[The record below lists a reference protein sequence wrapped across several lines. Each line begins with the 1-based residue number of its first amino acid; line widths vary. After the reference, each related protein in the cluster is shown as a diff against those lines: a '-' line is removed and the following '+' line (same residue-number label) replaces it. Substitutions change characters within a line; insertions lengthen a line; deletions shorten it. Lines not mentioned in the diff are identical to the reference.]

1 LPTDEGAGRLAL
13 VGGRVRTLDNHDSVV
28 EAIAIDRGRIV
39 ALGSEAD
46 VMAAL
51 PDAAQVVRLDGR
63 TVLPGLIDAHT
74 HLELSAL
81 AEHWWLDIRGL
92 TPGAALERVAAAI
105 ATRPPGA
112 WLVGQGTFGQD
123 LPSRAELDRVAPD
136 TPVVLRQ
143 SMHLLVANSAAL
155 GLAGIDRHYAAPR
168 GMRVAR
174 DALGEPS
181 GIVREGFDLFPI
193 PAAPEDE
200 LRAQLREQTRALFVR
215 RGVTTIQELP
225 ASARG
230 IRAWQRL
237 LADGQLPCRITLNPI
252 LSPGH
257 QPTVASVEE
266 FLEVDLGPGAD
277 VEGGWL
283 KLGALKLFLDG
294 GDLDTGFSR
303 GVLAASPRRWG
314 ILNFTYEELAAILAD
329 CRRHGVQVWMHAIG
343 DAAQEMALDAV
354 EDVNV
359 AFGAS
364 DHRTRIEHIG
374 NYLSD
379 WSQLDRMRAA
389 GIVPVPNAV
398 FLHQEPDDLDARLGP
413 GERAYAYRSMIAAEL
428 STPGNSDTAGARP
441 ASANPWFAIRAM
453 VTRRNAGGATISRDE
468 AVDVRTALATY
479 TSHGAHAA
487 FEERLKGTLEPGKLG
502 DLAVYADDPLT
513 LDPAALAD
521 LEADLTVVGGVVVHH
536 TAAQR
541 R

>member
-1 LPTDEGAGRLAL
+1 LPTDERAGRLAL
-13 VGGRVRTLDNHDSVV
+13 VGGRVRTLDKHDSVV
-28 EAIAIDRGRIV
+28 EAIAVEGGRIV

-51 PDAAQVVRLDGR
+51 PEAASVVRLDGR

-81 AEHWWLDIRGL
+81 AEHWWLDIRSL
-92 TPGAALERVAAAI
+92 AVEAALDRIAAAI
-105 ATRPPGA
+105 ATRAPGA
-112 WLVGQGTFGQD
+112 WLVGQGTFGQE
-123 LPSRAELDRVAPD
+123 LPSRAELDRVAPAN
-136 TPVVLRQ
+136 PVVLRQ
-143 SMHLLVANSAAL
+143 SMHLLVANSTALAA
-155 GLAGIDRHYAAPR
+155 AGIDRHSAAPR
-168 GMRVAR
+168 GMRIAR
-174 DALGEPS
+174 DADGEPT
-181 GIVREGFDLFPI
+181 GVVREGYDLFPV
-193 PAAPEDE
+193 PVPPEDE
-200 LRAQLREQTRALFVR
+200 QRTQLREATTALFVR
-215 RGVTTIQELP
+215 RGVTTIHELP
-225 ASARG
+225 ASVPG

-237 LADGQLPCRITLNPI
+237 QADGELPCRITLNPI

-257 QPTVASVEE
+257 QPTVSSVQG
-266 FLEVDLGPGAD
+266 FLDLDVGPSSD
-277 VEGGWL
+277 DGWL

-294 GDLDTGFSR
+294 GDLDTCFTR
-303 GVLAASPRRWG
+303 EVLPESPRRWG
-314 ILNFTYEELAAILAD
+314 ILNFTYEELVVVIAD

-354 EDVNV
+354 EDVNA

-379 WSQLDRMRAA
+379 WSQLPRMSDA

-398 FLHQEPDDLDARLGP
+398 FLHQEPDDLDGRLAAGA
-413 GERAYAYRSMIAAEL
+413 RAYAYGSMIAADL
-428 STPGNSDTAGARP
+428 STPGNSDTAGAQP
-441 ASANPWFAIRAM
+441 ASANPWFAIHAM
-453 VTRRNAGGATISRDE
+453 VTRRNAGGARLSPDE

-487 FEERLKGTLEPGKLG
+487 FEEQLKGTLEPGKLG
-502 DLAVYADDPLT
+502 DLAVFADDPLT
-513 LDPAALAD
+513 LDPDALLD

-536 TAAQR
+536 AADQR